1 MDGIDFAKLAV
12 KNKVSDV
19 RCLDLHST
27 FNLDVI
33 FCMKMSEMTS
43 DVIDCLPR

>member
-1 MDGIDFAKLAV
+1 MVSCLSWFRDFRHL
-12 KNKVSDV
+12 
-19 RCLDLHST
+19 T

-43 DVIDCLPR
+43 DVIDHPEDIYLPSQ